1 MWGKVEGLAMLR
13 GLRAVLEANHFLVGA
28 AMHEIHAPQPGFAQ
42 LLGGG
47 TAARIFE
54 GFTVCRN

>member
-28 AMHEIHAPQPGFAQ
+28 AMHEIHAPQSGFAQ

-54 GFTVCRN
+54 EITVRRN